1 MTKNKKLLALVIGV
15 LFCSVQTANAGCDGF
30 YLAGRGG
37 VARYSV
43 DSKSKGPVNDAANY
57 VVDKDRFMA
66 SGALGYRYKH
76 VRGELE
82 YVWRRKNTETVLGMN
97 KARYKSHSYMF
108 VVYYDF
114 FPNSWF
120 TPFVNAGVGN
130 TRHKLN
136 YTDKINGTHYTNK
149 DNNFTWSLGAGI
161 SAKLTTRWNLDA
173 GYRYYDMGDIKL
185 SNGKTDVDDQEFY
198 MGLRYIL

>member
-97 KARYKSHSYMF
+97 KARYNLILICLLFTTTSSRTLGLRRLLMPVLVILVISLIIQTKSM
-108 VVYYDF
+108 V
-114 FPNSWF
+114 
-120 TPFVNAGVGN
+120 
-130 TRHKLN
+130 
-136 YTDKINGTHYTNK
+136 
-149 DNNFTWSLGAGI
+149 
-161 SAKLTTRWNLDA
+161 LTTPIKITILPGLWVPVFLLNLPPD
-173 GYRYYDMGDIKL
+173 GTLMPDIVIMTWAI
-185 SNGKTDVDDQEFY
+185 SNSATVKPMLMTKNFIWV
-198 MGLRYIL
+198 